1 VERVLRLLGFTFA
14 ALAAQS
20 TILTLSPVR
29 DPLPDLVIAAILF
42 TATVDIGVAWGAG
55 LALLVGYFFDVL
67 SGSPVGLHSLIFP
80 VLYGAGR
87 WIQRR
92 FFLAGVLFEV
102 TLGAGA
108 VWAVAVAVVAV
119 RVLAQGQALAGL
131 EVIAIHTAIRSV
143 LTAAVAPLVFW
154 LGNRVLAGRKPSLNA
169 RPLEPP
175 PRPVE

>member
-1 VERVLRLLGFTFA
+1 VERILRLLGFTFA

-67 SGSPVGLHSLIFP
+67 SGSPVGLHSLIFQ
-80 VLYGAGR
+80 VL
-87 WIQRR
+87 
-92 FFLAGVLFEV
+92 FLAGVLFEV

-131 EVIAIHTAIRSV
+131 DVIAIHTAIRSV